1 MIDSP
6 SNDNPPRTAASS
18 DGDWTALAAS
28 LAAEKAAGA
37 ARPSPATEQPRPAPR
52 QSLLSAFALV
62 LALIAI
68 LVAGMLWWQYRA
80 FYVSL
85 DQNDNLAAQSLE
97 KTRAEQRAIQDRI
110 KGLETD
116 VETLRQ
122 LNSGVN
128 ARVEA
133 LPGRFVD
140 LEQRLDAVQ
149 GGSFAARSDLLRSE
163 AEYYL
168 SIANT
173 ELSLAGDWDNAI
185 KALELADGRL
195 AEIANPEFAPVREA
209 IAGELLAL
217 RSVRLPDLEGVVFSL
232 GRLASRAD
240 SLPLRSDV
248 RGAEGGSR
256 AAVDD
261 AEPGLGRLWLTI
273 KRTIAGLVRVE
284 RRDAPIEPALTAA
297 QRILA
302 RRQFEVELELA
313 RVAALRTHAQGFQS
327 ALQSATEILQRDFE
341 AGAPE
346 VEGAISLLKE
356 MQGLDVAPK
365 RPDIGGSLNLLR
377 AAGGN

>member
-1 MIDSP
+1 MSDLP
-6 SNDNPPRTAASS
+6 STGNPPRAAASG
-18 DGDWTALAAS
+18 DADWTALAAS
-28 LAAEKAAGA
+28 LASEKAGA
-37 ARPSPATEQPRPAPR
+37 PRPPPPPEQPRSAPR

-68 LVAGMLWWQYRA
+68 LVSGMLWWQYRA

-110 KGLETD
+110 KDLETD
-116 VETLRQ
+116 VDSLRQ
-122 LNSGVN
+122 LNAGVN
-128 ARVEA
+128 ERVEA

-149 GGSFAARSDLLRSE
+149 GGSFSARSDLLRSE

-195 AEIANPEFAPVREA
+195 AEIANPEFAPVRDA

-232 GRLASRAD
+232 GRLAARAD

-248 RGAEGGSR
+248 RGAEGGGR

-273 KRTIAGLVRVE
+273 KRTLAG
-284 RRDAPIEPALTAA
+284 
-297 QRILA
+297 
-302 RRQFEVELELA
+302 
-313 RVAALRTHAQGFQS
+313 
-327 ALQSATEILQRDFE
+327 LQRDFE
-341 AGAPE
+341 SGTPE
-346 VEGAISLLKE
+346 VDGAISLLKE

-377 AAGGN
+377 AARGN